1 LFLVFCFEVF
11 MTASAVVV
19 CVDVVAN
26 PAAQAGAPCPSGQ
39 GLLTVQ
45 ADLVS
50 VGSSPYDAV
59 EASGF
64 FFFGFGVIVFAYL
77 LGFVVSAVR
86 KPIRQGGS

>member
-1 LFLVFCFEVF
+1 
-11 MTASAVVV
+11 MTASSVVV

-26 PAAQAGAPCPSGQ
+26 PSAVPAAPCPSGQ
-39 GLLTVQ
+39 GLFTVQ
-45 ADLVS
+45 AELVP
-50 VGSSPYDAV
+50 VGGSPYDTV

-64 FFFGFGVIVFAYL
+64 FFFGFGVVVFAYL